1 MELQID
7 EQRSLIEKYVRNN
20 AKYQGNEDLFDDFCN
35 ESFRKSYIIFNSG
48 SSIQKIESYV
58 SKVVNTSILTV
69 LKDSGRLK
77 RNSRGYVKSPEVSLD
92 EVKQSV
98 TKNHAADDVYSSD
111 LPKVFDYDIE
121 DPKSSVEDSAAT
133 KELLQ
138 KIADLVCILHSENA
152 EKNYLKI
159 YECRYIKGMKQ
170 KEIAEELS
178 ISQSEVSKRL
188 IELTMFI
195 KEKIN

>member
-77 RNSRGYVKSPEVSLD
+77 RNSRGYVKSSEVSLD

-98 TKNHAADDVYSSD
+98 TKNHSADDVYSSD